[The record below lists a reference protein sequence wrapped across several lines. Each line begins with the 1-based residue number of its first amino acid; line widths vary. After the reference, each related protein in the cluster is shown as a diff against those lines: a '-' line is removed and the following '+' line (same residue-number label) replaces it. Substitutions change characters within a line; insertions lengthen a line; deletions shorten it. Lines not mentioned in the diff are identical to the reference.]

1 MQTDPL
7 MLLYCFDP
15 MIDSR
20 WDDLVETHP
29 NSSVFHRK
37 EWLKTLAD
45 TYAYQPLVLTSAAPG
60 MKLSDGIAFCEVK
73 SWVNGKSPG
82 ITPLLRSFRT
92 ITERSK
98 QRRRCCRMACRG
110 GAEEPLTL
118 H

>member
-20 WDDLVETHP
+20 WDDLVQTHP

-60 MKLSDGIAFCEVK
+60 MKLSDGFAFCEVK
-73 SWVNGKSPG
+73 SWATGNRLVSLPFSDHSE
-82 ITPLLRSFRT
+82 PLLSEVSRD
-92 ITERSK
+92 
-98 QRRRCCRMACRG
+98 G
-110 GAEEPLTL
+110 DVAEWLIAVAR
-118 H
+118 